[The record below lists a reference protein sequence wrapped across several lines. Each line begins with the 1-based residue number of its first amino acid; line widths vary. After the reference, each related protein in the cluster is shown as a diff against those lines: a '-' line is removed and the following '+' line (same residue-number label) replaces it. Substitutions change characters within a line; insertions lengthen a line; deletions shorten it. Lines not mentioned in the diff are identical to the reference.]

1 MFDKDLLSLLTSGK
15 ITLEDAQ
22 EIRSRREKRRER
34 YDESASAE
42 AISMK
47 NAPQTFRR
55 KYKKPA
61 LKKANILKTSQ
72 TTEINP
78 NFSLDLSSLQMIL
91 EQKVPEKRGI

>member
-1 MFDKDLLSLLTSGK
+1 MFDKDLLELLTTGK
-15 ITLEDAQ
+15 ITLSDAQ
-22 EIRSRREKRRER
+22 EIRARRQKRRER
-34 YDESASAE
+34 YDAHAERE

-47 NAPQTFRR
+47 NASQNFRR

-78 NFSLDLSSLQMIL
+78 NFQLDIGALEASL
-91 EQKVPEKRGI
+91 KEKIEKNA